1 MSVLV
6 RRSLLVAL
14 VVAAVL
20 VGSAAAQ
27 STCAKLQYKAAGT
40 AARARA
46 ACAAVAAAAG
56 VPIDQACLDAADARL
71 ARRWAKA
78 LERGDCPTSADDSAA
93 RSVVEGFLSG
103 LTAILEPPTES
114 HCCDTGPS
122 CFASPTIDAASCAG
136 ELFGTIGA
144 PGTVCDGMGNCVPPP
159 ATGGS
164 CCTLPSIGVCSA
176 GPGVDPSTCLAA
188 GGLDFPSGVCLES
201 GACAIP

>member
-6 RRSLLVAL
+6 GRSLLAAL
-14 VVAAVL
+14 VVGPVL
-20 VGSAAAQ
+20 VGSASAQ
-27 STCAKLQYKAAGT
+27 SICAKLQYKAAGA
-40 AARARA
+40 AARSRA
-46 ACAAVAAAAG
+46 ACAARAAVGG
-56 VPIDQACLDAADARL
+56 VPIDRACLDAADARL
-71 ARRWAKA
+71 ARKWGRA
-78 LERGDCPTSADDSAA
+78 LAYGDCPTAADDSAA
-93 RSVVEGFLSG
+93 RSVVAGFLSG

-176 GPGVDPSTCLAA
+176 GPGVDPSACLVA

-201 GACAIP
+201 GACAVP